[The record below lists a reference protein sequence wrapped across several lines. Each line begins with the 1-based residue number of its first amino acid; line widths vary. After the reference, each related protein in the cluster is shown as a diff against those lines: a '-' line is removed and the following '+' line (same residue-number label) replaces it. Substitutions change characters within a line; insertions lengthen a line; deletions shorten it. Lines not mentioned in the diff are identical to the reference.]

1 MKHALTFGSSIR
13 LLAASAAIVTAS
25 IGFCGRA
32 EAQQPQKIAVK
43 MSQAVDSVAYVA
55 VDYARLRGFY
65 ADEGIEL
72 RQLVMSGGGPDFT
85 ALLSGDVEFNTAA
98 PSYQLNGIKQN
109 RKVLQVMNYISAMN
123 QSLVLSKAAVER
135 SGVKADAP
143 VAQRLKAL
151 KGMKIAITKPGA
163 MTDIHMQFLMR
174 KGGLKKGDVSLV
186 AVGAP
191 KAMLSAMESGSI
203 DGFVIS
209 LGPDRTGVARG
220 GVMWIDNLRGDIP
233 GLSPFPMVGIYT
245 TEAYAKQHPDVVRR
259 VVRATQRGVKEMSE
273 RSVDQ
278 IMTVLKPRYASM
290 DPKVLRLCI
299 AAIKPSLNKTG
310 AVTREMAQNLLT
322 FMPQAKGITVDQ
334 YMSYYSDKFLKD

>member
-1 MKHALTFGSSIR
+1 MKHLLR
-13 LLAASAAIVTAS
+13 LLVAFAAIAAFGV
-25 IGFCGRA
+25 GFGTRV
-32 EAQQPQKIAVK
+32 EAQQPQKITIK

-109 RKVLQVMNYISAMN
+109 RKVLQIMNYIGAMN

-135 SGVKADAP
+135 SGVKPDAP
-143 VAQRLKAL
+143 VMQRLKAL
-151 KGMKIAITKPGA
+151 KGMKIAITRPGA
-163 MTDIHMQFLMR
+163 MTDVHMQFLMR
-174 KGGLKKGDVSLV
+174 KGGLTKDDVHLV

-191 KAMLSAMESGSI
+191 QAMLSAIETGSI

-245 TEAYAKQHPDVVRR
+245 TMAYAQQHPDIVRR
-259 VVRATQRGVKEMSE
+259 VVRATQRGVKEMTE

-278 IMTVLKPRYASM
+278 IMEVLKPRYSSM
-290 DPKVLRLCI
+290 DPKVLHLCI
-299 AAIKPSLNKTG
+299 TALKPSLNLSG
-310 AVTREMAQNLLT
+310 AVTREMAQNLLA

-334 YMSYYSDKFLKD
+334 YLSYYSGKFLKD

>member
-1 MKHALTFGSSIR
+1 MRHVLR
-13 LLAASAAIVTAS
+13 LLVAFAAIAAFG
-25 IGFCGRA
+25 IGFGTRT
-32 EAQQPQKIAVK
+32 EAQQPQKIDIK

-65 ADEGIEL
+65 ADEGINL

-98 PSYQLNGIKQN
+98 PSYQINGIKQN
-109 RKVLQVMNYISAMN
+109 RKVLQVMNYIAAMN
-123 QSLVLSKAAVER
+123 QSLVLSKAAIKR
-135 SGVKADAP
+135 SGVKPDAP
-143 VAQRLKAL
+143 VMQRLKAL
-151 KGMKIAITKPGA
+151 KGMKIAITRPGA

-191 KAMLSAMESGSI
+191 KAMLSAIEAGSI

-233 GLSPFPMVGIYT
+233 GLSPFPMVGLYT
-245 TEAYAKQHPDVVRR
+245 TETYAQQHPDIVRR

-278 IMTVLKPRYASM
+278 ILQVLKPRYSSM

-299 AAIKPSLNKTG
+299 AAIKPALNQTG
-310 AVTREMAQNLLT
+310 AVTPEMAQNLLA
-322 FMPQAKGITVDQ
+322 FMPQAKGITLDK
-334 YMSYYSDKFLKD
+334 YMSFYTDKFLKD